1 MEKIYVIEEKDTWH
15 GNYYRFHSNYNGAIG
30 AWNTTKRG
38 AEKDGE
44 SHQRIITQIHEVKE
58 GKGYV

>member
-1 MEKIYVIEEKDTWH
+1 MEKIYIIECRQTIW
-15 GNYYRFHSNYNGAIG
+15 GRTYRFHSNYNGAVG
-30 AWNTTKRG
+30 AWNITKRE

-44 SHQRIITQIHEVKE
+44 SHQRIITQVHQVKK